1 MELFILRHGETSK
14 RLPRSGGL
22 DRSLTYTGTTEIKNI
37 ANSIKKLRIKIDL
50 IVTSPIFSCKQTAE
64 IISDLFSKKIPLIIC
79 NDLKPEGEPLDFYNK
94 ILKYKGTSSILIV
107 GHEPYLSS
115 MINDIISNNNDI
127 DRNRNYSKNSINNI
141 ILKKAGLSRI
151 KITSTVPTLK
161 GELRWLLTPRILK
174 KIP

>member
-14 RLPRSGGL
+14 RLSRSGGL
-22 DRSLTYTGTTEIKNI
+22 DRHLTYTGTTEIKNI

-50 IVTSPIFSCKQTAE
+50 ILTSPILSCKQTGE
-64 IISDLFSKKIPLIIC
+64 IINDLFNRRIPLIIC
-79 NDLKPEGEPLDFYNK
+79 NDLKPEGKFIDFYNK
-94 ILKYKGTSSILIV
+94 ISKYKNTSSILIV

-115 MINDIISNNNDI
+115 MINDIISNNDT
-127 DRNRNYSKNSINNI
+127 DRNYNKNTKNI

-151 KITSTVPTLK
+151 KITSTVPKLK

-174 KIP
+174 KIA

>member
-37 ANSIKKLRIKIDL
+37 ANSIKKLKIKIDL
-50 IVTSPIFSCKQTAE
+50 IVTSPIFSCKQTGE

-94 ILKYKGTSSILIV
+94 ISTYKDTSSILIV

-115 MINDIISNNNDI
+115 MINDIISNNDI
-127 DRNRNYSKNSINNI
+127 DRNRNYSKNSINSI

-151 KITSTVPTLK
+151 KITSTVPKLK

-174 KIP
+174 KIA

>member
-14 RLPRSGGL
+14 RLSRSGGL
-22 DRSLTYTGTTEIKNI
+22 DRPLTYTGTADIKNI

-50 IVTSPIFSCKQTAE
+50 IVTSPISSCKQTGE
-64 IISDLFSKKIPLIIC
+64 IINDMFKERIPIIFC
-79 NDLKPEGEPLDFYNK
+79 NDLKPEGEILDFYNK
-94 ILKYKGTSSILIV
+94 ISKYKDRSSILIV

-115 MINDIISNNNDI
+115 MINDIISNNADT
-127 DRNRNYSKNSINNI
+127 DRNYNTNHNNI

-151 KITSTVPTLK
+151 KITSTVPRLK

-174 KIP
+174 KLS